1 MKKRERLHK
10 KRVQLPQDWFG
21 TSTWP
26 PFHCFGTPI
35 WPAVTSC
42 ENTLKETSLLTN
54 TVFVGI
60 QICYEWKKE
69 SVTRT
74 NAPVVDTLISMG
86 DVSGSIAIQ
95 YNSSI
100 ILKGHFQTDEAKC
113 KSFMWKYKMY
123 LTSLWN
129 WGLGQ
134 IENGLTLM
142 RHYLGIESNGKRWL
156 HLPALLWL

>member
-60 QICYEWKKE
+60 QICYERKKE

-100 ILKGHFQTDEAKC
+100 ILKGHFRVKTILIFKLTRLSAKASC
-113 KSFMWKYKMY
+113 
-123 LTSLWN
+123 
-129 WGLGQ
+129 
-134 IENGLTLM
+134 ENIKCT
-142 RHYLGIESNGKRWL
+142 
-156 HLPALLWL
+156 